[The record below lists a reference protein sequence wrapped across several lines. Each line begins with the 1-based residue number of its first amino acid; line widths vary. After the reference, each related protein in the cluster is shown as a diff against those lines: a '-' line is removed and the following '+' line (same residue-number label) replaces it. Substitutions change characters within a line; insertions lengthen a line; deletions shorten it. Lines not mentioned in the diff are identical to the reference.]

1 MTHYQELD
9 AAKKEAKDFAGEAPR
24 ALHADEVAKA
34 APVGPPPGLET
45 LSGSPPAPAG
55 AAAAARPPSP
65 TTNELL
71 AALPDACAEMLSHLD
86 ADQIDRLAVAFGR
99 QATEQILS
107 SPSEAD

>member
-1 MTHYQELD
+1 MPAMVVRLT
-9 AAKKEAKDFAGEAPR
+9 AA
-24 ALHADEVAKA
+24 A
-34 APVGPPPGLET
+34 A
-45 LSGSPPAPAG
+45 AAAAG

-86 ADQIDRLAVAFGR
+86 ADQIDRLAAAFGR